1 MRNEFTRELRELSVE
16 LSEMGAMVDRVML
29 DTHTA
34 LRTHDLDMARR
45 IYRNDSKINA
55 QESKI
60 EQMCFNLIALQQ
72 PIASDLRAITGTLK
86 AVTDLERTGDQCAD
100 VCEILLTNPGSRQ
113 FPVPQVITRMMEKS
127 RDMFAG
133 ALDSFLR
140 RDVELARDVCDR
152 DDEVDELFS
161 KAVLE
166 MSQVLQQNMNLVS
179 QATDYMFIAK
189 YIERMAD
196 HATNIAEWAIYVVTG
211 NYQDLNKHMF
221 GSEVIGLNSEAPYPT
236 DEE

>member
-1 MRNEFTRELRELSVE
+1 M
-16 LSEMGAMVDRVML
+16 
-29 DTHTA
+29 
-34 LRTHDLDMARR
+34 
-45 IYRNDSKINA
+45 
-55 QESKI
+55 
-60 EQMCFNLIALQQ
+60 
-72 PIASDLRAITGTLK
+72 
-86 AVTDLERTGDQCAD
+86 
-100 VCEILLTNPGSRQ
+100 
-113 FPVPQVITRMMEKS
+113 
-127 RDMFAG
+127 
-133 ALDSFLR
+133 
-140 RDVELARDVCDR
+140 ELARDVCER